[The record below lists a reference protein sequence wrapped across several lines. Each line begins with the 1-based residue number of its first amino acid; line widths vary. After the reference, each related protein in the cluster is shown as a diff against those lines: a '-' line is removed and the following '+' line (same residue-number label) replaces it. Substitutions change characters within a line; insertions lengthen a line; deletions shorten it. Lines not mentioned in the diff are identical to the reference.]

1 MEECAYI
8 GLGSN
13 LGDRE
18 LKLLMA
24 VAELGKLPGT
34 RVTGVSQFYETDP
47 VGGVPQDNFYNAVAR
62 IVTTLSPFLL
72 LDELKRV
79 ETEVFQRK
87 SSKRW
92 GPRSMDLDILLY
104 GELVLESDRLTI
116 PHPRLAERR
125 FALQPLSDLAPDLVH
140 PVLGKSVV
148 QLLAALTTTEK
159 VVKL

>member
-1 MEECAYI
+1 MKECAYI

-34 RVTGVSQFYETDP
+34 RVTGVSQFYETEP

-62 IVTTLSPFLL
+62 IDTTLSPFLL

-79 ETEVFQRK
+79 ETEVFKRK
-87 SSKRW
+87 PSQRW
-92 GPRSMDLDILLY
+92 GGRSMDLDILIY
-104 GELVLESDRLTI
+104 GELVLDSDRLTI

-125 FALQPLSDLAPDLVH
+125 FALQPLADLAPDLVH
-140 PVLGKSVV
+140 PVLGKTVA
-148 QLLAALTTTEK
+148 QLLAALTATEK

>member
-140 PVLGKSVV
+140 PVLGKSVA

>member
-1 MEECAYI
+1 MEERAYI

-34 RVTGVSQFYETDP
+34 RVTGVSQFYETEP

-62 IVTTLSPFLL
+62 IETTLSPFLL

-87 SSKRW
+87 PSERW
-92 GPRSMDLDILLY
+92 GARSMDLDILLY
-104 GELVLESDRLTI
+104 GELVLDSDRLTI

-125 FALQPLSDLAPDLVH
+125 FALQPLADLAPDLVY
-140 PVLGKSVV
+140 PVTGKTVS
-148 QLLAALTTTEK
+148 QLLAALTATEK

>member
-34 RVTGVSQFYETDP
+34 KVTALSSFYETEP

-62 IVTTLSPFLL
+62 IATTLAPLEL
-72 LDELKRV
+72 LDRLKRIEV
-79 ETEVFQRK
+79 EVFHRVPSGQ
-87 SSKRW
+87 W
-92 GPRSMDLDILLY
+92 GPRNMDLDILIY
-104 GELVLESDRLTI
+104 GDLVLSRERLTI

-125 FALQPLSDLAPDLVH
+125 FALQPLAEIAPSLVH
-140 PVLGKSVV
+140 PSLGKSIA
-148 QLLAALTTTEK
+148 QLLAALTTTET
-159 VVKL
+159 VVKI

>member
-18 LKLLMA
+18 FRLLSA

-34 RVTGVSQFYETDP
+34 RVTALSPFYETEP
-47 VGGVPQDNFYNAVAR
+47 VGGVAQDNFYNAVAR
-62 IVTTLSPFLL
+62 LTTTLAPLDL
-72 LDELKRV
+72 LDQLKRLEV
-79 ETEVFQRK
+79 EVFRRVPSGQ
-87 SSKRW
+87 W

-104 GELVLESDRLTI
+104 GELVLSQDRLTI

-125 FALQPLSDLAPDLVH
+125 FVLLPLSDIAPFLVH
-140 PVLGKSVV
+140 PVLGRTISA
-148 QLLAALTTTEK
+148 LLAALTTTET
-159 VVKL
+159 VVRI

>member
-34 RVTGVSQFYETDP
+34 RVTGVSQFYETEP

-62 IVTTLSPFLL
+62 VSTTLSPFLL

-79 ETEVFQRK
+79 ETEVFKRK
-87 SSKRW
+87 PGERW
-92 GPRSMDLDILLY
+92 GARSMDLDILLY
-104 GELVLESDRLTI
+104 GELVLDSDRLTI

-125 FALQPLSDLAPDLVH
+125 FALQPLADLAPDLVH
-140 PVLGKSVV
+140 PVLGKTVA
-148 QLLAALTTTEK
+148 QLLAALTVTEK
-159 VVKL
+159 VAKL